1 MIADRQVFVAW
12 CSHVDSQRRKAAR
25 YSQALDIYR
34 CRLLTEGATRWLSV
48 SSDLSQL
55 RMKHATQK
63 GVQVSV
69 SNIVISVLFFSP
81 SVHELGKLMRLA
93 SGFVICRI

>member
-1 MIADRQVFVAW
+1 MLANRQVFVAW

-34 CRLLTEGATRWLSV
+34 RRLLTEGATRWLSV
-48 SSDLSQL
+48 SSDLLQL

-63 GVQVSV
+63 GVQVSA
-69 SNIVISVLFFSP
+69 SNVVGSVLFS
-81 SVHELGKLMRLA
+81 SSLRSTIKSAL
-93 SGFVICRI
+93 